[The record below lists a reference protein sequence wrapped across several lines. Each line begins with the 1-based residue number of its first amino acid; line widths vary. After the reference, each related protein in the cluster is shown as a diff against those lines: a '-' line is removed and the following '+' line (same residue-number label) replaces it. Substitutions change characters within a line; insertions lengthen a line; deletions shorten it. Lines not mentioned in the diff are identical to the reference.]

1 VVKELGGHSIERK
14 MTAGGKVIHE
24 IIGADATAMTVI
36 FRMHQ
41 SHPILSGFVTN
52 TVLPHEGEVGGGATE
67 GDKEPESCVI
77 DYTMCWEAKP
87 GAPEDAVKQMQDMLP
102 KSCVN
107 AVTHAKELM
116 EKAAKGEPE

>member
-1 VVKELGGHSIERK
+1 
-14 MTAGGKVIHE
+14 MTAGGK
-24 IIGADATAMTVI
+24 ATAMTVI